1 MNHFVI
7 CVIDFIVQVL
17 MVLAIGA
24 GVLTAALAF
33 NAGTPQMALAGLIPV
48 GVVVVSCCFW
58 CLLSGIYHNTRVQQP
73 APPSE

>member
-24 GVLTAALAF
+24 GALTAALAF
-33 NAGTPQMALAGLIPV
+33 NSGRPDMALVGLVPI

-58 CLLSGIYHNTRVQQP
+58 CLLSGIYHNTRVP
-73 APPSE
+73 